1 MIVVFLL
8 FTLGLFILIKG
19 SDLLVDGASSLA
31 QSFNIST
38 IAIGLTIVAF
48 GTSAPELLVAIV
60 SSTKGANDLALGNIF
75 GSNIANILL
84 ILGASAIISPIHIPH
99 NTIWKEI
106 PFTLLGAV
114 VVTILGIREQIDGF
128 ELSSINLNSTDTINT
143 ISVSGGMILLLF
155 FAIFIYYTFSISKN
169 SQDEITKI
177 RSLPIKKSILFIIV
191 GLAGLAI
198 GSYLLVEN
206 AVNIA
211 SELGLAQ
218 GFIGLTIVALGTS
231 LPELVTSVNAARKGH
246 SELAVGNVVGS
257 NIFNIFLILGL
268 TSIIN
273 PIPITGQNLADILA
287 LLAVTIFMFI
297 LIFIFT
303 ARKVGK
309 LEGYLMLVVYGVY
322 LYYIFIR

>member
-155 FAIFIYYTFSISKN
+155 FAIFMYYTFSISKN